1 MADNID
7 RDAISDA
14 AESAGAEMY
23 STIPSSGEGTALLAD
38 AEGGESPTLVSDK
51 TWPIPDGAPPPT
63 GTIFSSAMNLA
74 ACALGASMLSLPYAM
89 MISGPIVAMQFIG
102 IFAVMAFISAQAVVN
117 AGLRCNKSSYDDI
130 IRHYFGPVQGLVAEI
145 LLAVA
150 LMVAAISYIVGLAD
164 LLPKMLPIPS
174 CVGRDSLIIIT
185 LIILF
190 PVTLIGN
197 LAAFGPASAIAA
209 AGCYMQAAALVMQL
223 FTSKEWESPP
233 TETWESV
240 NLGGLV
246 YSMPMICFVY
256 AFHYVLTETLCE
268 LRNATRMRMAL
279 VNATTIAIQIGCY
292 IPVALAGFL
301 IYSGKNITTNAVEGL
316 PPGSI
321 AGFIATWSIG
331 GLLLIT
337 YSLFII
343 PLRQKLEK
351 KLYGSLTSS
360 MRDVKR
366 IALAAALNIFVGGAA
381 LSLPDLGLANS
392 LAGGCIALIMFF
404 FPGRLMVRFQNE
416 KEFEDRDPLRLVI
429 GGTFVFFGGLICL
442 VGLFGNLVFD
452 F

>member
-1 MADNID
+1 MADTTDKI
-7 RDAISDA
+7 IPDA
-14 AESAGAEMY
+14 AEAAGAEMY
-23 STIPSSGEGTALLAD
+23 SSIPSSGEGTALLD
-38 AEGGESPTLVSDK
+38 AESGRSETLVSDK
-51 TWPIPDGAPPPT
+51 TWPIPGDAPTPT

-102 IFAVMAFISAQAVVN
+102 IFAVMAFISAQAIVN
-117 AGLRCNKSSYDDI
+117 AGLRCGKSSYDDI
-130 IRHYFGPVQGLVAEI
+130 VRHYFGFGQGLVAEI

-150 LMVAAISYIVGLAD
+150 LIVAAISYIVGLAD

-174 CVGRDSLIIIT
+174 CVVRDSLILIT
-185 LIILF
+185 LIVLF

-209 AGCYMQAAALVMQL
+209 AGCYLQAAALVMQL
-223 FTSKEWESPP
+223 FTNKEWETPP
-233 TETWESV
+233 PETWESV
-240 NLGGLV
+240 NLGGLI
-246 YSMPMICFVY
+246 YSLPMICFVY

-268 LRNATRMRMAL
+268 LRNSTRMRMAL
-279 VNATTIAIQIGCY
+279 VNATTIGIQIGCY
-292 IPVALAGFL
+292 IPVALAGYL
-301 IYSGKNITTNAVEGL
+301 IYSGKGITTNVLEGL
-316 PPGSI
+316 PSGSF
-321 AGFIATWSIG
+321 AGFVATWSIG

-351 KLYGSLTSS
+351 KLFGSLTSS

-366 IALAAALNIFVGGAA
+366 IGLAAVLNLFVALAAV
-381 LSLPDLGLANS
+381 SLPDLGLANT

-404 FPGRLMVRFQNE
+404 FPGRLMVRFQSE
-416 KEFEDRDPLRLVI
+416 KDFEERDPLRLVI

-442 VGLFGNLVFD
+442 VGLFGNLIFK